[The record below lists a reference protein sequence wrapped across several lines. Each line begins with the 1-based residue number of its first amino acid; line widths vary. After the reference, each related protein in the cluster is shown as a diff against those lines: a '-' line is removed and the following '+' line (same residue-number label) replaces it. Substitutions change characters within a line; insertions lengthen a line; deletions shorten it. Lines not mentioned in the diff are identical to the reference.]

1 MAYFNNPLTKPQ
13 GFFSSQP
20 GGLFGPPQQEGFAGF
35 LSDPR
40 VSIGMAI
47 AEGQPLGQALLGGAL
62 QAKQIETAM
71 FPEAEERKI
80 IVDANGRQRYVDTGE
95 FVFPDLESTPDAVE
109 TFTLLTE
116 IEKSNAGLDPTR
128 TYQKSDIS
136 GKITQVGTSPTV
148 TIEGDEPGQTKEQ
161 ELIGEY
167 YGETFANIAKRGDE
181 AFKGNQDIEIME
193 QLLENTDFTTGSF
206 GEFRTSAEN
215 IASEFGINLDVQNV
229 PAAEAYRSLSGRVV
243 LSNLQYTKGAVSDRE
258 MNFFGSI
265 APGLTMSKEG
275 NRLVLDIAKRKNA
288 NEVRYRDAAIN
299 WIEENDSLRAK
310 NKDGKTWSEFT
321 LEFQKNN
328 PLYSPEEVEVMKN
341 LSEQIDPQFAGN
353 DIIENNG
360 IKYIEI
366 GGDFYP
372 I

>member
-1 MAYFNNPLTKPQ
+1 MAYFNNPLKNPKGFLSSDPG
-13 GFFSSQP
+13 GFF
-20 GGLFGPPQQEGFAGF
+20 GPSERGGFAGF

-40 VSIGMAI
+40 LSIGMAI
-47 AEGQPLGQALLGGAL
+47 AQGKPIGEALLGGAI
-62 QAKQIETAM
+62 QSKQIEDAM
-71 FPEAEERKI
+71 FPEA
-80 IVDANGRQRYVDTGE
+80 D
-95 FVFPDLESTPDAVE
+95 DAVE

-148 TIEGDEPGQTKEQ
+148 TIEGDKPGQTKEQ
-161 ELIGEY
+161 EIIGEY
-167 YGETFANIAKRGDE
+167 YGETFTNIAKRGDE

-206 GEFRTSAEN
+206 GEFRTSAEK

-229 PAAEAYRSLSGRVV
+229 PAAEAFRSLSGKVV

-275 NRLVLDIAKRKNA
+275 NRLVLDIAKRKNR
-288 NEVRYRDAAIN
+288 NEVRFRDAAIN
-299 WIEENDSLRAK
+299 WVEVNGGLRNK
-310 NKDGKTWSEFT
+310 NKDGQTWSQFE

-328 PLYSPEEVEVMKN
+328 PLFLPEEEEMMKN